1 VQQLQLLEQQ
11 SGQGQID
18 LYYGDETQV
27 SEEGYVP
34 YGWQFKDE
42 NISIQ
47 SAKGKSISCFGII
60 TRKNDFVSATTEHTI
75 NAAFIIEQLD
85 KFSFQIN
92 KHTVM
97 VLDNARVHRSKSMQA
112 MQQVWAK
119 RKLFI
124 FYLPPYSPHLNIIE
138 RLWKELKAR
147 WLQAADYE
155 NEQQLF
161 YSTNLIL
168 HAIGK
173 NLFLN
178 FNKINIT

>member
-1 VQQLQLLEQQ
+1 MQQLQLLEER
-11 SGQGQID
+11 SRQGEID

-42 NISIQ
+42 NICMK
-47 SAKGKSISCFGII
+47 AGNGKKLNCFAMI
-60 TRKNDFVSATTEHTI
+60 TRNNDFVAATTLETI
-75 NAAFIIEQLD
+75 TAAFIIEQLD
-85 KFSFQIN
+85 RFSFEISN
-92 KHTVM
+92 HTVV

-147 WLQAADYE
+147 WLQPADYE

-161 YSTNLIL
+161 YSTQLVL
-168 HAIGK
+168 EAIGK
-173 NLFLN
+173 SLFLN
-178 FNKINIT
+178 FKK